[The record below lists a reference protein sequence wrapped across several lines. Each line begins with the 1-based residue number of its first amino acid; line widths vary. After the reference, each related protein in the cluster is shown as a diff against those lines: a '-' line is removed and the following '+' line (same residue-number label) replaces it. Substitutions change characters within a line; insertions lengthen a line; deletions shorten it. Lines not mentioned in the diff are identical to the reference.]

1 MLFVSSQG
9 DAGGRTLKLTH
20 DRGRTT
26 VEEVA
31 RDRKMKVF
39 HNNGVRLGD
48 YLYAGSHEFVAAH
61 NVRTGQTAWKERGF
75 SEANVLFADGK
86 LILLDENGQ
95 LALATV
101 SPKEFKVHSKV
112 QLLEKPSWTAPT
124 LGGTRLYV
132 RGSKTLLALDLGSA
146 PTPSKSPSP

>member
-9 DAGGRTLKLTH
+9 DAGGRTLKLT
-20 DRGRTT
+20 RGKERTA

-39 HNNGVRLGD
+39 HNSGVRLGD
-48 YLYAGSHEFVAAH
+48 YFYAGSHEFVAAH
-61 NVRTGQTAWKERGF
+61 NVRTGETTWKERGF

-86 LILLDENGQ
+86 MILLDENGQ

-101 SPKEFKVHSKV
+101 SPKDFTVLAKV
-112 QLLEKPSWTAPT
+112 QLLEKPTWTAPT
-124 LGGTRLYV
+124 LVGTRLYV
-132 RGSKTLLALDLGSA
+132 RGRETLMALDLGAA
-146 PTPSKSPSP
+146 PTSSKPPSP